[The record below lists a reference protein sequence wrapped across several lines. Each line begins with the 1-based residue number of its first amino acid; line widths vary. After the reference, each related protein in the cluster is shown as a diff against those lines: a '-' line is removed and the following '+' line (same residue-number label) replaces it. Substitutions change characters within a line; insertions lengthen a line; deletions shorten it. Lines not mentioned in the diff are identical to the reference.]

1 MPHSAEPGPNFPSRV
16 AASWYSC
23 ECGKRGY
30 FNRAAARSALR
41 WTKLRLKEEPRS
53 KILHVYRCPTG
64 NGFFH
69 VGHSFRTG
77 PNLNARFSSPADE
90 EPRTE

>member
-1 MPHSAEPGPNFPSRV
+1 MSSSDPGPNFPSRI
-16 AASWYSC
+16 AGSWYSC

-41 WTKLRLKEEPRS
+41 WTKSRS
-53 KILHVYRCPTG
+53 NREHPPGSKLLHIYRCPTG

-69 VGHSFRTG
+69 VGHTHKWG
-77 PNLNARFSSPADE
+77 EDLNARFVD
-90 EPRTE
+90 